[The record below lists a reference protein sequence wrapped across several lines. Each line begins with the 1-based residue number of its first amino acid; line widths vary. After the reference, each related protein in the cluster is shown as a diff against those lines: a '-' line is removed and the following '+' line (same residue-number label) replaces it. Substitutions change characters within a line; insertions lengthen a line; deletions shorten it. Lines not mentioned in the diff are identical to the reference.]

1 MLSPNP
7 AVKFTYEDY
16 QHTPEDKRYELLDGE
31 LIMVPA
37 PNLEHQ
43 RIGIR
48 LGALLHGF
56 VQERGLGEVFHA
68 PCDVVLSNT
77 DVVQPDLLFVSNE
90 RAHLLLGGANVLGA
104 PDLVVEILSPSTA
117 GRDRTLKRAPVRQV
131 WREGILASRFRR
143 PDGDGA
149 AARRGC
155 LRGGGHLRRG
165 ANDDLVHT
173 HRFLRWLK
181 RDFLARSV
189 ASI

>member
-37 PNLEHQ
+37 PNLKHQ

-56 VQERGLGEVFHA
+56 VQKRGLGEVFPA

-90 RAHLLLGGANVLGA
+90 RAHLLLGGASVLGA

-117 GRDRTLKRAPVRQV
+117 GRDRTLKRALYAKYGVKEYWLVDSDARTV
-131 WREGILASRFRR
+131 TVLLLDEGTFEVEAIYGEGQTMTSSTLTGF
-143 PDGDGA
+143 
-149 AARRGC
+149 
-155 LRGGGHLRRG
+155 
-165 ANDDLVHT
+165 
-173 HRFLRWLK
+173 
-181 RDFLARSV
+181 SV
-189 ASI
+189 GLDEIF

>member
-37 PNLEHQ
+37 PNLGHQ

-56 VQERGLGEVFHA
+56 AQERGLGEVFHA

-90 RAHLLLGGANVLGA
+90 RAHLLLGGDSVRGA

-117 GRDRTLKRAPVRQV
+117 GQDRTLKRALYVKHGVKEYWLVDPDARTVTVLRLGEDAFEV
-131 WREGILASRFRR
+131 EAIYGEGQTMTSPTLTGFSV
-143 PDGDGA
+143 
-149 AARRGC
+149 
-155 LRGGGHLRRG
+155 
-165 ANDDLVHT
+165 DLNEI
-173 HRFLRWLK
+173 F
-181 RDFLARSV
+181 
-189 ASI
+189 